1 MSIKKIIAIG
11 VIYVIGWAGWWL
23 LGSITFSRS
32 HNSSSRLGPQV
43 QALWGTNLVQKAP
56 DFSVQIPGT
65 NDERWLM
72 PVKNSVNVHIDPN
85 NKKKGLIW
93 YSTYNCTFQGIY
105 TMNNH
110 EDVVQKIRLHFDFP
124 AKGSTYDEFSMYI
137 NNKLLSVPVNTRT
150 GIDEIIELAPGK
162 EIEFKIQYKTRG
174 INTWK
179 YQMTKNTG
187 RVKNFLLT
195 AYTGF
200 TDIDYTPDSLSP
212 MSAKETDTGM
222 MLEWKASDLITNSNI
237 GIIIPEKLNP
247 GPLTTRITYFAPV
260 CLFFFFIL
268 IATIGIV
275 NKIDIHPMHYF
286 FITAGFFAFHLLLS
300 YMAGHFWIHL
310 SFIVSSAISVSLV
323 TTYLAAALGKK
334 FPWKV
339 AIAGQLFFL
348 VLFSYS
354 FFIKGITGL
363 IVATGSVVT
372 LAILMKV
379 TAHVEWDKV
388 FKVAKKEFRPPKE
401 PNLEGKAIE
410 I

>member
-32 HNSSSRLGPQV
+32 HNFSSRLGPQV

-65 NDERWLM
+65 NDVRWLM
-72 PVKNSVNVHIDPN
+72 PVKNSVNVHIDPDY
-85 NKKKGLIW
+85 KKKGLIW
-93 YSTYNCTFQGIY
+93 YSTYNCTFEGIY

-137 NNKLLSVPVNTRT
+137 NNELLSIPVNTRT
-150 GIDEIIELAPGK
+150 GIDEIIELEPGK

-195 AYTGF
+195 AHTGF
-200 TDIDYTPDSLSP
+200 TNIDYTPDSLSP

-222 MLEWKASDLITNSNI
+222 ILEWKASDLITNSNI

-268 IATIGIV
+268 IATIGII

-300 YMAGHFWIHL
+300 YMAGHFWIH
-310 SFIVSSAISVSLV
+310 
-323 TTYLAAALGKK
+323 
-334 FPWKV
+334 
-339 AIAGQLFFL
+339 
-348 VLFSYS
+348 
-354 FFIKGITGL
+354 
-363 IVATGSVVT
+363 
-372 LAILMKV
+372 
-379 TAHVEWDKV
+379 
-388 FKVAKKEFRPPKE
+388 
-401 PNLEGKAIE
+401 
-410 I
+410 